1 LSLTCQP
8 AFFSLTDAFQS
19 EVLGVGHRQMRMP
32 LHWIALLLGA
42 LAVAPFAAEAALRL
56 YVSFVSKP
64 VDMFRS
70 DAQTGWSNTPNIL
83 TTRINAAGEEWSIRT
98 DQNGQRLIAQ
108 NPRAGRR
115 ILILGDSLS
124 FGEGVDINDRF
135 DVKMLS
141 SLPGARVVNTGVM
154 GYGTD
159 QEYVAYRNWKR
170 LLEPGDTVLIVL
182 NQSDYFD
189 VLRRR
194 FFGRAKPYFEKV
206 DGAFVLRPPS
216 IALLERWSDWSLVA
230 RVAAGLVERSSIE
243 PAPESL
249 DPCQSIEIIRFVLGR
264 IREEAPSGVRV
275 VLAHQGTRD
284 FLGPK
289 LGLSSTIFCQFA
301 DICIDLDD
309 VLAADPVHLL
319 PDGHWSASGHA
330 AVAQGL
336 LKALGD

>member
-1 LSLTCQP
+1 MEDRRKAP
-8 AFFSLTDAFQS
+8 AIDDRKKSR
-19 EVLGVGHRQMRMP
+19 VGHRQMRMP
-32 LHWIALLLGA
+32 LHWTVLLLGV
-42 LAVAPFAAEAALRL
+42 LAVAPVAAEAALRL
-56 YVSFVSKP
+56 YASYVTKRGHL
-64 VDMFRS
+64 FRS
-70 DAQTGWSNTPNIL
+70 DAQTGWSNAPNLL
-83 TTRINAAGEEWSIRT
+83 TTRINAAGEEWSIRN

-108 NPRAGRR
+108 NPRARRR

-124 FGEGVDINDRF
+124 FGEGIDIKDRF

-141 SLPGARVVNTGVM
+141 ALPGARIINTGTM

-159 QEYVAYRNWKR
+159 QEYVAFGNWKHI
-170 LLEPGDTVLIVL
+170 LESGDTVLIVL

-194 FFGRAKPYFEKV
+194 FVGRAKPYFEKV
-206 DGAFVLRPPS
+206 DGSYVLRPPP
-216 IALLERWSDWSLVA
+216 IGLLERWSDWSLVA
-230 RVAAGLVERSSIE
+230 SVVARFIE
-243 PAPESL
+243 PTASESL
-249 DPCQSIEIIRFVLGR
+249 DPSQSIEIIRFILGR
-264 IREEAPSGVRV
+264 IREEMPRGVRV

-301 DICIDLDD
+301 DVCIDLDD

-330 AVAQGL
+330 AVAQVL
-336 LKALGD
+336 LKALRD

>member
-1 LSLTCQP
+1 
-8 AFFSLTDAFQS
+8 
-19 EVLGVGHRQMRMP
+19 MRIP
-32 LHWIALLLGA
+32 LRWTALLLGV
-42 LAVAPFAAEAALRL
+42 LAVAPVAAEAALRVYAS
-56 YVSFVSKP
+56 YVTKR
-64 VDMFRS
+64 DRLFRS
-70 DAQTGWSNTPNIL
+70 DAQTGWSNVPNQL
-83 TTRINAAGEEWSIRT
+83 ATRINAAGEEWSIRT

-108 NPRAGRR
+108 NPRAGGR

-124 FGEGVDINDRF
+124 FGEGIDINDRF

-141 SLPGARVVNTGVM
+141 SLTGARVINTGTM

-159 QEYVAYRNWKR
+159 QEYVAFQNWKH
-170 LLEPGDTVLIVL
+170 LLVFGDTVLILL

-206 DGAFVLRPPS
+206 DGSYVLRPPS
-216 IALLERWSDWSLVA
+216 IGLWERWSDWSRVASVVA
-230 RVAAGLVERSSIE
+230 RFIE
-243 PAPESL
+243 SEAPESL
-249 DPCQSIEIIRFVLGR
+249 DPRQSIEIISFILGR
-264 IREEAPSGVRV
+264 IREEVPRGVRV

-309 VLAADPVHLL
+309 VLAADPAHLL

-330 AVAQGL
+330 AVAQAL
-336 LKALGD
+336 LKALRD

>member
-1 LSLTCQP
+1 
-8 AFFSLTDAFQS
+8 
-19 EVLGVGHRQMRMP
+19 MRMP

-56 YVSFVSKP
+56 YVSYVTKR
-64 VDMFRS
+64 DHLFRS
-70 DAQTGWSNTPNIL
+70 DAQTGWSNAPNLL
-83 TTRINAAGEEWSIRT
+83 TTRINAAGEEWNIRT

-108 NPRAGRR
+108 NLRAKHR

-124 FGEGVDINDRF
+124 FGEGIDIKDRF
-135 DVKMLS
+135 DVSLLS
-141 SLPGARVVNTGVM
+141 SLPGVRVTNTGTM

-159 QEYVAYRNWKR
+159 QEYVAFQNWKH
-170 LLEPGDTVLIVL
+170 LLESGDTVLIVL

-194 FFGRAKPYFEKV
+194 FFGCAKPYFEKV
-206 DGAFVLRPPS
+206 DGSYVLRPPA
-216 IALLERWSDWSLVA
+216 IGLWERWSDWSFVASVVA
-230 RVAAGLVERSSIE
+230 RFIE
-243 PAPESL
+243 PGTAPESL
-249 DPCQSIEIIRFVLGR
+249 DPSQSIEIIRFILGR
-264 IREEAPSGVRV
+264 IREEAPRGVRV
-275 VLAHQGTRD
+275 VFAHQGTRD

-301 DICIDLDD
+301 DVCVDLDD

-330 AVAQGL
+330 AVAQAL
-336 LKALGD
+336 LKVLRD